1 MVPQYLEQLQEIDDL
16 VIAPV
21 ADVAPRIGGI
31 GDFPV
36 HPRALDAVGVEAVH
50 GRSIDEPRD
59 HARQERGE
67 AVRQRLPVLEH
78 VAPVALESDPPLALG
93 SSRPDVE
100 EVPRPR
106 RITMPPA
113 ERQGQIL
120 GCEAAQ
126 IGVPRRGTC
135 RHKAVHIGFLW
146 Q

>member
-1 MVPQYLEQLQEIDDL
+1 MVTP
-16 VIAPV
+16 IAVVRPG
-21 ADVAPRIGGI
+21 ICGI
-31 GDFPV
+31 GPLPIEPLLRDS
-36 HPRALDAVGVEAVH
+36 VGVVAIC
-50 GRSIDEPRD
+50 RRRINKTQD
-59 HARQERGE
+59 HRGQQ
-67 AVRQRLPVLEH
+67 VRIRKAEGFPILKD